1 MRDDAPDAVTRPRH
15 RRRRSDVT
23 PPDGIDAA
31 IDAAL
36 VRALSPGAGARAIR
50 DGRRLARLFA
60 DLGRPQPADKAREIE
75 ALIWAL
81 WTNHADPALDAAM
94 AEALDALVRRRH
106 AEARRVLDDL
116 VVAAPEWS
124 EAWNKRATLAF
135 VEERDLDSL
144 ADIARTFEFE
154 PRHFGAA
161 ASLGQICLR
170 QDRRREALAA
180 FDIALRINPHM
191 AGVAQAAAEL
201 RRALRGGPL
210 N

>member
-1 MRDDAPDAVTRPRH
+1 MAEDD
-15 RRRRSDVT
+15 
-23 PPDGIDAA
+23 IDAA

-36 VRALSPGAGARAIR
+36 ARALSPDRSSPATTREA
-50 DGRRLARLFA
+50 RRLERLFA
-60 DLGRPQPADKAREIE
+60 DLARASSRTQARECE

-81 WTNHADPALDAAM
+81 WSNHPDPALDAAM
-94 AEALDALVRRRH
+94 AEAIDAMVQRRH
-106 AEARRVLDDL
+106 AQARAILDRL
-116 VVAAPEWS
+116 VAAAPDWA

-135 VEERDLDSL
+135 VEERDLESL

-161 ASLGQICLR
+161 AGLGQICLR

-201 RRALRGGPL
+201 RRELRGGPL